1 MPEQTFPR
9 LLIAASGTGG
19 HVFPALAI
27 AEYLPD
33 WHIEWL
39 GVPNRMEGQLVRDRY
54 PLHTVTLSGFQS
66 KNPLTWIQTLW
77 QLTKTIAQVRTLLR
91 QGGFQGVFTTGGYI
105 AAPAI
110 LAAYGLGIPV
120 ILHESNAIPGKV
132 TLWLGRLCCV
142 VALGTARA
150 TQKLTQVKTQ
160 VVGTP
165 VRSEFW
171 TVKAPAPDSPLSR
184 IPADALVIVIL
195 GGSQGARGLNRLV
208 IQCAPAW
215 LEAGAWLIHLT
226 GQTDAEETE
235 QLAPAHPH
243 YLRFPFWSDMAGL
256 LQRAT
261 FAVSRSGS
269 GTLAE
274 LAATLTPAILIPY
287 PFAAEDHQYFNALT
301 FTDIGSGII
310 LRETESDVLSK
321 LETLGLDWIQNAA
334 AVAERGSRLESLSVQ
349 TAAKTIATLL
359 QETLIPTRI

>member
-1 MPEQTFPR
+1 MSELSSPR
-9 LLIAASGTGG
+9 LLMAASGTGG
-19 HVFPALAI
+19 HVFPALAV
-27 AEYLPD
+27 AEYLPQ

-39 GVPNRMEGQLVRDRY
+39 GVPNRMEGQLIQDRY
-54 PLHTVTLSGFQS
+54 PLHTIPLSGFQS
-66 KNPLTWIQTLW
+66 KNPLTWIQILW
-77 QLTKTIAQVRTLLR
+77 QLTKTISQVRALLR
-91 QGGFQGVFTTGGYI
+91 QGRFQCVFTTGGYI
-105 AAPAI
+105 AAPVI
-110 LAAYGLGIPV
+110 LAASGLGIPV

-132 TLWLGRLCCV
+132 TLWLGRWCRV

-150 TQKLTQVKTQ
+150 RQRLTQVKTQ

-171 TVKAPAPDSPLSR
+171 TKREPDPDSPLSK
-184 IPADALVIVIL
+184 IPPHVPMIAIL

-215 LEAGAWLIHLT
+215 LEAGAWLVHLT
-226 GQTDAEETE
+226 GQTDAEEME
-235 QLAPAHPH
+235 RLAPDHPH

-301 FTDIGSGII
+301 FTEIESGII
-310 LRETESDVLSK
+310 LRETEPNAAAK
-321 LETLGLDWIQNAA
+321 LEALGLDWIQHPED
-334 AVAERGSRLESLSVQ
+334 VAERGSRLEKLSVQ

-359 QETLIPTRI
+359 QETLIV